1 MSQNRKT
8 VSVHILDKDYQ
19 VICEP
24 DTESMLQASARYL
37 DTNMRN
43 IRNSGK
49 VVGSDRIAVMAA
61 LNVTNEMLHGQHEA
75 IDQTRIATQ
84 ELQRLHDKVDST
96 LARLTDAV
104 DGPNEQIS

>member
-24 DTESMLQASARYL
+24 DSESMLQASARYL

-75 IDQTRIATQ
+75 IDETHIATL
-84 ELQRLHDKVDST
+84 ELQRLNDKLDST
-96 LARLTDAV
+96 LARFTGDHV
-104 DGPNEQIS
+104 GQNEPVS

>member
-1 MSQNRKT
+1 MSQHRKT

-24 DTESMLQASARYL
+24 DTEAMLTASARHL
-37 DTNMRN
+37 DSTMRG
-43 IRNSGK
+43 IRNTGK

-75 IDQTRIATQ
+75 ADETRAANMQ
-84 ELQRLHDKVDST
+84 LKRLCSKLDTALIKFKQD
-96 LARLTDAV
+96 
-104 DGPNEQIS
+104 

>member
-24 DTESMLQASARYL
+24 ETESMLKASARHL
-37 DTNMRN
+37 DTSMRS
-43 IRNSGK
+43 IRNTGK

-61 LNVTNEMLHGQHEA
+61 LNVTNEMLHGQHEVA
-75 IDQTRIATQ
+75 DESRATAS
-84 ELQRLHDKVDST
+84 ELQRLCDKIDNT
-96 LARLTDAV
+96 LVRIHK
-104 DGPNEQIS
+104 NENAQE